1 MMVVF
6 SENKE
11 IICSYC
17 SKYVVEKL
25 TQVYDYKS
33 FINYM
38 VVEDPILRGYYNGYK
53 LFKFKY

>member
-33 FINYM
+33 FINY
-38 VVEDPILRGYYNGYK
+38 VLLKTP
-53 LFKFKY
+53 F

>member
-25 TQVYDYKS
+25 TQVYDYKI
-33 FINYM
+33 FINY
-38 VVEDPILRGYYNGYK
+38 VLLKTP
-53 LFKFKY
+53 F